1 MHWKC
6 LGQQTIQEKCPQ
18 NNELWKL
25 RNSSNKFSVNSGVF
39 VIVIDCSSI
48 DFYTNVSGVLWLAEL
63 EDTEIKLG
71 GIKVFNVKYLPFLD
85 FIIRQK

>member
-1 MHWKC
+1 M
-6 LGQQTIQEKCPQ
+6 
-18 NNELWKL
+18 
-25 RNSSNKFSVNSGVF
+25 NSGVF
-39 VIVIDCSSI
+39 VIVIDCSTI

-71 GIKVFNVKYLPFLD
+71 RIKVFNVKYLPFLD

>member
-1 MHWKC
+1 M
-6 LGQQTIQEKCPQ
+6 
-18 NNELWKL
+18 
-25 RNSSNKFSVNSGVF
+25 NSGVF
-39 VIVIDCSSI
+39 VIVIDCSTI

-71 GIKVFNVKYLPFLD
+71 GIKVFINNVKYLPFLD

>member
-1 MHWKC
+1 M
-6 LGQQTIQEKCPQ
+6 
-18 NNELWKL
+18 
-25 RNSSNKFSVNSGVF
+25 NSGVF
-39 VIVIDCSSI
+39 VIVIDCSTI

>member
-1 MHWKC
+1 M
-6 LGQQTIQEKCPQ
+6 
-18 NNELWKL
+18 
-25 RNSSNKFSVNSGVF
+25 NSGVF
-39 VIVIDCSSI
+39 VIVIDCSTI

-85 FIIRQK
+85 FII